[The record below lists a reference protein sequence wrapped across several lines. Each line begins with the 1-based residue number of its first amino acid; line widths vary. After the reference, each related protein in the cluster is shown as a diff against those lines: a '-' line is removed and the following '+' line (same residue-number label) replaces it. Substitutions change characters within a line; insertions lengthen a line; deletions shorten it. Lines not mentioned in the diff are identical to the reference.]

1 MENKELLAENC
12 QQSFQNGTLRFPRD
26 FLFFFSFS
34 FPSIS
39 IRNASLCLDEI
50 FEETFLNTVF
60 FFLRNFQRNWAKIC
74 RTLTTT
80 LQPTVKNAFYQSR
93 TNFLWRFFY
102 LESYKQLDNLFR
114 KLSILFVQFKS
125 KNTYYFWKVSTWL
138 SKLDCKNLDGFFLVN
153 GLFWLNPCLQGIF

>member
-1 MENKELLAENC
+1 MSAEF
-12 QQSFQNGTLRFPRD
+12 SERD
-26 FLFFFSFS
+26 SPLSEGLFVFFSFS

-60 FFLRNFQRNWAKIC
+60 FFLRNFQRNWAEIC

-138 SKLDCKNLDGFFLVN
+138 SKLDCKNLDGFFWSTVFFGWILVFKAFSRHSAMFFE
-153 GLFWLNPCLQGIF
+153 L